1 MTNLS
6 TSAPINQF
14 MDILY
19 LGSFFPEKQR
29 KEIFLNSKGVVQNGG
44 NTYQTALLNG
54 LTEYKIYYNFKIIT
68 SPMLGS
74 FPFRYKKLFY
84 RGCKFAFKS
93 TIECQSNDFMNLSL
107 CKNISRY
114 NSIIRDIKEWSA
126 SNNSTEKYIIVF
138 SLDLPLIKAACEMKQ
153 VNRNIHIC
161 LIITDLFEF
170 MVAPTNLFYKKY
182 SSYQNRVLSYYLKF
196 IDSFVLLTEDMKNK
210 IDIGKR
216 PYIVIEGIFDERL
229 DNKHYNYEKEQ
240 FKTILYTGTLAK
252 SYGIMHLINAF
263 SLIND
268 DNYRLWICGEGDSRN
283 ELIEKCK
290 KDKRINYFGQLPR
303 EEVLIL
309 QKRATVLV
317 NPRLSKEEFTKY
329 SFPSK
334 TMEYLASGTPLIMHP
349 LKCLTYEYLSKIF
362 IAYDES
368 DEGLKN
374 KIIEVCEKPQEELR
388 SFGNEASK
396 FIFNRKNSFVQAGK
410 LIDLLKK

>member
-1 MTNLS
+1 
-6 TSAPINQF
+6 

-19 LGSFFPEKQR
+19 LGSFFPGKQ
-29 KEIFLNSKGVVQNGG
+29 KNEIFLNSKGVVQNGG
-44 NTYQTALLNG
+44 DTYQKALLNG
-54 LTEYKIYYNFKIIT
+54 LTEYKIYDNFKIIT

-84 RGCKFAFKS
+84 RGCKFDYKS
-93 TIECQSNDFMNLSL
+93 IGECESIDFVNLSFY
-107 CKNISRY
+107 KNFSRY
-114 NSIIRDIKEWSA
+114 NSITRYIKEWA
-126 SNNSTEKYIIVF
+126 NNNLTEKYIVIF

-153 VNRNIHIC
+153 VNKNIHIC

-170 MVAPTNLFYKKY
+170 MVRPMNLFYKKY
-182 SSYQNRVLSYYLKF
+182 LRYENNVLSYYLKF

-229 DNKHYNYEKEQ
+229 DNKHCDYEKEQ

-252 SYGIMHLINAF
+252 IYGIMHLINAF

-283 ELIEKCK
+283 EIIEKCK

-349 LKCLTYEYLSKIF
+349 LRCLTYEYLSKIF

-388 SFGNEASK
+388 SFGNESSK
-396 FIFNRKNSFVQAGK
+396 FILNYKNSFVQAGK
-410 LIDLLKK
+410 LINLLKK